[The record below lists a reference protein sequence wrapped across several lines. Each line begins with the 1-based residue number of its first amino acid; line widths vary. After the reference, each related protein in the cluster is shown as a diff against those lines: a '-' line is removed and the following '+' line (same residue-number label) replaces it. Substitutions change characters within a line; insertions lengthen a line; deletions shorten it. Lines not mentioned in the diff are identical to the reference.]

1 MLTKEKA
8 MTNIKTELEIVPELQ
23 SISNKYQQKFPQL
36 YNTLSEIE
44 SKAREKYLR
53 NKGTK
58 EELNKP

>member
-1 MLTKEKA
+1 
-8 MTNIKTELEIVPELQ
+8 MTNIKTELEIVPE

-58 EELNKP
+58 EGLNKP